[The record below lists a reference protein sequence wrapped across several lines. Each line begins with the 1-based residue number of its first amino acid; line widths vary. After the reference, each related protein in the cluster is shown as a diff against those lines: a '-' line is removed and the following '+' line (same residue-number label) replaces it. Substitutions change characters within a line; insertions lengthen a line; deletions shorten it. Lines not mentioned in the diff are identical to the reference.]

1 MTPLETAKQQP
12 HQFPGIRTGL
22 PLSAPFDWLRRGAD
36 DLKAGGF
43 ASLFYGMCFA
53 FAGLLLFLAFR
64 HAVQLVTAVTA
75 GFMLLGPF
83 LALGLYEL
91 SRRRETGEPL
101 SLIATLAVWKR
112 NIGCFGIYSLI
123 LIVIYLVWARA
134 SLVIFALF
142 YQGGMPTL
150 ASFMTQILKFDN
162 IEFLLAYLVVGA
174 FFAALVF
181 AFSVVS
187 IPMML
192 ERNQDTVTAML
203 ASFLALVRNLPMM
216 LIWAALIVLLTL
228 IGIATG
234 FLGLIVTMPLVGH
247 ATWHAYRALIEPPA
261 AVLP

>member
-1 MTPLETAKQQP
+1 MEAPQQQHP
-12 HQFPGIRTGL
+12 PFPVIRSGL
-22 PLSAPFDWLRRGAD
+22 PLSAPFEWLRRGAD
-36 DLKAGGF
+36 DLRASGF
-43 ASLFYGMCFA
+43 ASLFYGLCFS
-53 FAGLLLFLAFR
+53 AGGFLLFLAFR

-91 SRRRETGEPL
+91 SRRRETGEAL
-101 SLIATLAVWKR
+101 SLAATLAVWKR

-150 ASFMTQILKFDN
+150 GSFMTQILKFDN
-162 IEFLLAYLVVGA
+162 IEFLLAYLAVGG
-174 FFAALVF
+174 FFAGLVF

-192 ERNQDTVTAML
+192 ERNRDTVTAML
-203 ASFLALVRNLPMM
+203 ASFLALTRNLPVM
-216 LIWAALIVLLTL
+216 LVWGALITLLTAL
-228 IGIATG
+228 GIALG
-234 FLGLIVTMPLVGH
+234 FVGLIVTMPLVGH
-247 ATWHAYRALIEPPA
+247 ATWHAYRALIEPLPA
-261 AVLP
+261 